1 VPPATSHLSA
11 PRRKICIFQKKCMGL
26 LDWSLN
32 IAISRTEFICI
43 NNVAECV
50 VMSCE
55 RTRMILNLKVWSTNS
70 IPTIYL
76 IVVLMEAF
84 GLKGTCYV
92 VWF

>member
-1 VPPATSHLSA
+1 
-11 PRRKICIFQKKCMGL
+11 MEL

-50 VMSCE
+50 VMCCE
-55 RTRMILNLKVWSTNS
+55 RTGMVLNLKVWSNIS
-70 IPTIYL
+70 IPTMYL
-76 IVVLMEAF
+76 IVVLMEAL